1 MDELVHLGQ
10 AGGRADRGALGDGL
24 AEGPVLLVGLAGD
37 VLVEGLDVDVG
48 DALGILPTQLDRVAA
63 AVDDVPGVQ
72 TQVDVGR
79 VGGVEDAGDLLGGL
93 DVGVAVGVEDHL
105 EAVLV
110 QEHLPQGVG
119 VLDVELPGVVGQ
131 DAVVGPLPGLVV
143 PIERGQVDDVLGAD
157 GGVGLGDGA
166 EGLERGLPGLLL
178 VQDAPAGTGD
188 HPHTELVTPL
198 LELLGVGREVAEGA
212 GLDDLEAG
220 LGHLLPGLT
229 GVHLL
234 GVLGEPD
241 APLVRADTDGE
252 LGVLGIV
259 GVDGFGHRCLLRGAT
274 SESFRMR
281 DPRYTSTDRKHRV
294 LY

>member
-1 MDELVHLGQ
+1 M
-10 AGGRADRGALGDGL
+10 
-24 AEGPVLLVGLAGD
+24 GLAGD

-48 DALGILPTQLDRVAA
+48 DALGVLPAQLDRVTT

-72 TQVDVGR
+72 TQVDVGG
-79 VGGVEDAGDLLGGL
+79 VGGVEDTGDLLRGL
-93 DVGVAVGVEDHL
+93 DVGVAVGMEDHL

-188 HPHTELVTPL
+188 HPHTELVAPL

-241 APLVRADTDGE
+241 APLVGADTDGE
-252 LGVLGIV
+252 LGVLGVV
-259 GVDGFGHRCLLRGAT
+259 GVDGFGHRCLLREAF
-274 SESFRMR
+274 SESFRM
-281 DPRYTSTDRKHRV
+281 
-294 LY
+294 

>member
-1 MDELVHLGQ
+1 M
-10 AGGRADRGALGDGL
+10 
-24 AEGPVLLVGLAGD
+24 GLAGD

-48 DALGILPTQLDRVAA
+48 DALGVLPAQLDGVAA

-72 TQVDVGR
+72 AQVDVGR
-79 VGGVEDAGDLLGGL
+79 VGGVEDARDLLGRL
-93 DVGVAVGVEDHL
+93 DVGVAVGVEHHL

-110 QEHLPQGVG
+110 QEHLAQGVG

-143 PIERGQVDDVLGAD
+143 AVERRQVDDVLSAN
-157 GGVGLGDGA
+157 GGVGLRDGS

-178 VQDAPAGTGD
+178 VQDAPAGAGH
-188 HPHTELVTPL
+188 HPHAELVAPL

-241 APLVRADTDGE
+241 TPLVRADADGE
-252 LGVLGIV
+252 LGVPGIV
-259 GVDGFGHRCLLRGAT
+259 GVDGFGHRCLLREAV
-274 SESFRMR
+274 SESFR
-281 DPRYTSTDRKHRV
+281 T
-294 LY
+294 